1 MKEEK
6 KGYRGQSPRTVDV
19 NKKVFTFGRDGST
32 KYVLKEGSEN
42 IVYFTEP
49 RFCWEEIH
57 VINPT
62 TRVPNYT
69 FSKRHRTWVYKF
81 TGILE

>member
-49 RFCWEEIH
+49 RFC
-57 VINPT
+57 
-62 TRVPNYT
+62 
-69 FSKRHRTWVYKF
+69 
-81 TGILE
+81 